1 MRKVVE
7 YIEGESPLIRALT
20 ENKQNNYNAI
30 NANTHNP
37 WEIVYIAI
45 CNAHDFYPEH
55 ECGRYKTLEEAK
67 KNSELKKYGG
77 RIESTTYGEL
87 SDIYF

>member
-1 MRKVVE
+1 M
-7 YIEGESPLIRALT
+7 S
-20 ENKQNNYNAI
+20 
-30 NANTHNP
+30 
-37 WEIVYIAI
+37 IASLWHKMMQLFFI

-67 KNSELKKYGG
+67 ENSELKKYGG

-87 SDIYF
+87 SNIYF

>member
-7 YIEGESPLIRALT
+7 YIEGESPLISALT
-20 ENKQNNYNAI
+20 ENNQNNYNFNSCNI
-30 NANTHNP
+30 HNL
-37 WEIVYIAI
+37 WDVVYIAI

-67 KNSELKKYGG
+67 ENSELKKYGG

-87 SDIYF
+87 SNIYF

>member
-7 YIEGESPLIRALT
+7 YIKGESPLIRALT
-20 ENKQNNYNAI
+20 ENNQNNYNAS
-30 NANTHNP
+30 THKP

-55 ECGRYKTLEEAK
+55 ECGRYETLEEAK
-67 KNSELKKYGG
+67 ENSELKKYGG

-87 SDIYF
+87 SNVYF